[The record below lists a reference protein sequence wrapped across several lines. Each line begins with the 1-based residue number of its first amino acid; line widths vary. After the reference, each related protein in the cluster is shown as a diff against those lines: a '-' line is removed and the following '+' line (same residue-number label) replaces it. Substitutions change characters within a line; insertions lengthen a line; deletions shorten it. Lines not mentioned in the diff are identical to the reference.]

1 MDTDK
6 ILENINDEESKPKC
20 ALEFEIGEMDT
31 GVVFDEKKND
41 EAKSDNAP
49 VAEISEPV
57 IEEEFSLPEN
67 FVLDERYNTES
78 INNDS
83 FRVRT
88 TYVPRFTEVSE
99 TYRMKDD
106 PRPRPVS
113 KPVVE
118 EVKVVVDEQKVAEQE
133 PIVIERV
140 IVHNSNAT
148 PTVLSDES
156 LTVYKFDSEGEEPE
170 QEQEV
175 ADYEH
180 ENDASEATAELARE
194 IDEANSVSSEQE
206 KEAEPEPEEV
216 EEHVSEVAEPEPEK
230 EEYRM
235 PDPDMHYEIVDY
247 SINEVMENEAPEG
260 SSDEAAPIKKGR
272 RHTEFTAPIQRD
284 SFKDSFLDT
293 IMSIK
298 VRLFACLV
306 VLVTL
311 IAVEIAGLLGRD
323 LLNGMGLGNV
333 KYMRSIFD
341 LQFTICMFVLAIP
354 EVVRAVRHLI
364 KGKFLLETTLLVSLV
379 AQILYT
385 LVVVLSGVQL
395 YSNFAVL
402 FGFQVIACIVGSY
415 FRANGDFTG
424 FKIVSKNVV
433 KNILDKRLTRKL
445 PRENMALDGVIDEYN
460 SKTARMFKSAFVT
473 NFFSRSARVVEDT
486 HKNLMI
492 VGCSVGVAF
501 VTGLVCFF
509 VESFSVA
516 RGLEAFMLV
525 YLLSFPT
532 FAVLTHK
539 LPYHHSLREA
549 ALEDS
554 TFVGE
559 SSIYDCSDVD
569 VIAFDD
575 TEIFGIEDVSIKKIH
590 LYGKAYNTPKALSQ
604 MYSLFSVIGGPLD
617 YVFTS
622 SLDRKCP
629 QATNVVI
636 SDDGISGDFDGH
648 KICAGTEEY
657 MIRNGIVIP
666 SDDYRTKTNI
676 TDSTKVMYGAEDGE
690 VYVKFFIRYSFSE
703 EFTMLRPLLKERKII
718 PLIYTRDPNISGEL
732 IKVLTPGEDSV
743 RVMKKNMPLSKEQK
757 VYRRASAGVVTL
769 GDKSNAI
776 NMVLLAKRYTS
787 FQENMS
793 VTALIAMAVGAVL
806 AVIISLD
813 FGASIPVFVLG
824 LWHLIW
830 GVVLY
835 VLSRRSFNIRNKE
848 TGN

>member
-6 ILENINDEESKPKC
+6 ILDNINDEEATPRC
-20 ALEFEIGEMDT
+20 NLEFEIGEADT
-31 GVVFDEKKND
+31 GLVFDEKKQD
-41 EAKSDNAP
+41 EAKSDDAP
-49 VAEISEPV
+49 TVEKAEPV
-57 IEEEFSLPEN
+57 VEEEFSLPES
-67 FVLDERYNTES
+67 FELDERYNTES
-78 INNDS
+78 IANEA

-113 KPVVE
+113 TPVVE
-118 EVKVVVDEQKVAEQE
+118 ERKVVAEEEKTEEQE

-156 LTVYKFDSEGEEPE
+156 ITVFKFDSENEETDTE
-170 QEQEV
+170 QKN
-175 ADYEH
+175 AD
-180 ENDASEATAELARE
+180 SEDETPDATAELARE
-194 IDEANSVSSEQE
+194 IDNASSKEEPEEQIE
-206 KEAEPEPEEV
+206 EVAEPEEEIQ
-216 EEHVSEVAEPEPEK
+216 EPEPEK

-235 PDPDMHYEIVDY
+235 PDPDVRYEIVDY
-247 SINEVMENEAPEG
+247 SINETMENEAPEG
-260 SSDEAAPIKKGR
+260 SSEEAAPATKGR
-272 RHTEFTAPIQRD
+272 RHTEFTSPIQRD

-298 VRLFACLV
+298 VRLFACLF
-306 VLVTL
+306 VLVAL
-311 IAVEIAGLLGRD
+311 IAVEIAGLFGRD
-323 LLNGMGLGNV
+323 FLDGMGLGNV
-333 KYMRSIFD
+333 RYMHSVFD
-341 LQFTICMFVLAIP
+341 LQFTICMFLLAIP

-364 KGKFLLETTLLVSLV
+364 KGKLLLEVSLIV
-379 AQILYT
+379 SLIAQILYT
-385 LVVVLSGVQL
+385 LVVVLTKTQCYSG
-395 YSNFAVL
+395 FAVL
-402 FGFQVIACIVGSY
+402 FGFQAITCIFGTY

-486 HKNLMI
+486 RKNLLV
-492 VGCSVGVAF
+492 VGCSLGVAF
-501 VTGLVCFF
+501 ITGLVCFF

-516 RGLEAFMLV
+516 LGLEAFMLV

-532 FAVLTHK
+532 FAVLNHK
-539 LPYHHSLREA
+539 LPYHHSLKEA

-569 VIAFDD
+569 VIAFED

-617 YVFTS
+617 HVFTS
-622 SLDRKCP
+622 SLDRKCA

-636 SDDGISGDFDGH
+636 NEDGISGEFDGH

-657 MIRNGIVIP
+657 MIRNGVVIP
-666 SDDYRTKTNI
+666 SDDYRTKTNV

-743 RVMKKNMPLSKEQK
+743 RVMKKNIPLSKEQK

-848 TGN
+848 KSN